1 MLASLIITM
10 AGAGLLVAAAFCHD
24 LLTGLMTLG
33 AVLAVAGLLIPERK
47 GKP

>member
-10 AGAGLLVAAAFCHD
+10 AGVCLLVAAAFCHD
-24 LLTGLMTLG
+24 LTTGLMAVG
-33 AVLAVAGLLIPERK
+33 AVLAVAGLLTPERK